1 MVRPWERT
9 PIRKAKGMFAYRLR
23 YMRREEQIAE
33 DKQKRNVWQKA
44 NPSSISLKHFSI
56 QLLSK
61 HHLAWCFFLI
71 RTKGIR
77 SRSRVEN
84 SSGGR
89 VFPANDQDAQFASRV
104 ESLNMFIHKFNT
116 TSRGV
121 FFLWYTHG
129 NELPFAKQRGCSHA
143 YCSFYMMF

>member
-1 MVRPWERT
+1 VVFFSYGVPMGTNSHSHSEREVRIPLAVSASRGAKSQRNEKVERMAESY
-9 PIRKAKGMFAYRLR
+9 PEQHIPEKICLALV
-23 YMRREEQIAE
+23 EE
-33 DKQKRNVWQKA
+33 
-44 NPSSISLKHFSI
+44 
-56 QLLSK
+56 

-116 TSRGV
+116 TSCGV
-121 FFLWYTHG
+121 FFLWCTHG
-129 NELPFAKQRGCSHA
+129 NELPFA
-143 YCSFYMMF
+143 